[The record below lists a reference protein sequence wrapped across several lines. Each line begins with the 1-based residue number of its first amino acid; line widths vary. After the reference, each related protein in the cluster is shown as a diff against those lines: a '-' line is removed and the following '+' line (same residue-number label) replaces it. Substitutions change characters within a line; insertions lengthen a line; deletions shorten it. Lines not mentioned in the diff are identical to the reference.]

1 MADAILSPRAPASNV
16 AWTTSLCLGGLPALA
31 AAQDAVTAGAIAAP
45 APQVAASGS
54 FLWDL
59 VAVLVPL
66 LLVIAGLC
74 AVLYFARRRYKL
86 TGRDAALSIVQV
98 LPVGPRDRVVVLRTR
113 ANRVLAIGVGPQS
126 LNLIA
131 ELTIADIGLDAEP
144 PTEPADRNTLPSTDS
159 TGALR
164 SGEALLGGKRR
175 M

>member
-1 MADAILSPRAPASNV
+1 MADLMRAPRLSVSAIFWSASV
-16 AWTTSLCLGGLPALA
+16 FPAGLPAMA
-31 AAQDAVTAGAIAAP
+31 AAQDAGTTASAASAAP
-45 APQVAASGS
+45 QAAASGS

-66 LLVIAGLC
+66 LLVIAALL

-113 ANRVLAIGVGPQS
+113 ADRVFAIGVGPQS

-131 ELTIADIGLDAEP
+131 ELTTADIGMNAESGNGDSGQTQP
-144 PTEPADRNTLPSTDS
+144 PLYR
-159 TGALR
+159 
-164 SGEALLGGKRR
+164 
-175 M
+175 